1 MSTLRRLLGRTSRR
15 RRAASP
21 NSAAMSEMSAV
32 SPPALAGSIV
42 SSPSSTLAEAAAGGS
57 GPSSASW
64 MASRGRFRLTGLAG
78 RSDGKLELVAEPIL
92 EEESDYEAPEDSH
105 SEPDAPLIL
114 GRLRHLVHRRRGSRA
129 MRPPGR
135 QRTSVRGRL
144 ASGTTAV
151 VSPSARSAAGRRGD
165 ARGCRSTALANPC
178 GGDRRLLA
186 FGRAVDGPNS
196 RSHNALATALGAIS
210 AASQLLMLVVLNAY
224 LLILNYLSP

>member
-1 MSTLRRLLGRTSRR
+1 DFFSLQGDVHTSAAVGQNITQAAGRLAEFGRHVRNVRGVAPSIGRVDCLVTFFDPGGGRRWRLGAVLRLLDGVTGPLSANWAGRTLRR
-15 RRAASP
+15 
-21 NSAAMSEMSAV
+21 
-32 SPPALAGSIV
+32 
-42 SSPSSTLAEAAAGGS
+42 
-57 GPSSASW
+57 
-64 MASRGRFRLTGLAG
+64 AG
-78 RSDGKLELVAEPIL
+78 R
-92 EEESDYEAPEDSH
+92 
-105 SEPDAPLIL
+105 PLIL
-114 GRLRHLVHRRRGSRA
+114 GRAAPSGDIGAAAPGPCDRRAASEPASGA
-129 MRPPGR
+129 GWHP
-135 QRTSVRGRL
+135 
-144 ASGTTAV
+144 SGTTAV

>member
-1 MSTLRRLLGRTSRR
+1 
-15 RRAASP
+15 
-21 NSAAMSEMSAV
+21 
-32 SPPALAGSIV
+32 
-42 SSPSSTLAEAAAGGS
+42 
-57 GPSSASW
+57 
-64 MASRGRFRLTGLAG
+64 
-78 RSDGKLELVAEPIL
+78 
-92 EEESDYEAPEDSH
+92 
-105 SEPDAPLIL
+105 
-114 GRLRHLVHRRRGSRA
+114 

-210 AASQLLMLVVLNAY
+210 AASQLLMLVAEILRMKTALLKIYAKHTGQPESVLAEAMERDRFMSPTEAVQFG
-224 LLILNYLSP
+224 LIDSVLEKPPEKAEGEPKSS